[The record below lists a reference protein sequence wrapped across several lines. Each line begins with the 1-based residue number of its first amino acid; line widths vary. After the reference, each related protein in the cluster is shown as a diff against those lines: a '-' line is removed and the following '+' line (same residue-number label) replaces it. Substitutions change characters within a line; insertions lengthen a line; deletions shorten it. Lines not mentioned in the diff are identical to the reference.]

1 MLAIRHRPPRRQSGV
16 FCRLYILERESLLGD
31 RAAEQVGQVVG
42 SSVHLILGGRD
53 VEVLDEV
60 LKDSDR
66 LSSLLAGDSR
76 NGRNINSRHFDR
88 ERRCRNVGER
98 KKEEEKGGEKK
109 RERVESVLLGYL
121 DKRWRAHETASGKFH
136 STQQTL

>member
-1 MLAIRHRPPRRQSGV
+1 M
-16 FCRLYILERESLLGD
+16 
-31 RAAEQVGQVVG
+31 GQVVG

-76 NGRNINSRHFDR
+76 NGRNINSRHFVR
-88 ERRCRNVGER
+88 ERRYRNVGEK
-98 KKEEEKGGEKK
+98 KKEEGKGGEKK

-121 DKRWRAHETASGKFH
+121 DKRWRAHETASGKIH
-136 STQQTL
+136 RTQQTL

>member
-42 SSVHLILGGRD
+42 SSVHLILGGGD

-66 LSSLLAGDSR
+66 LSRLLAGDSR
-76 NGRNINSRHFDR
+76 DRRNINSRHFDR
-88 ERRCRNVGER
+88 KSAERRNR
-98 KKEEEKGGEKK
+98 
-109 RERVESVLLGYL
+109 
-121 DKRWRAHETASGKFH
+121 
-136 STQQTL
+136 